1 MGMEDGCCAVNVMPP
16 GDECVGFHTS
26 VGIEGFLVITEI
38 ELLLVPPVDASPSW
52 IFRMHES
59 KLIQKL

>member
-1 MGMEDGCCAVNVMPP
+1 MGKEDGCCAVKVTAL
-16 GDECVGFHTS
+16 GDECVGFHTN
-26 VGIEGFLVITEI
+26 VDKEEFWITTEI
-38 ELLLVPPVDASPSW
+38 KFSLVQPVDASPSW